1 MKMSIKDLQE
11 DMLIGLKI
19 SGCDVICAMAIAA
32 QLQNPED
39 MREMLLYMT
48 ENSKATQ
55 VELYKMSL
63 QISSGRDSPR
73 KSKACPSE

>member
-1 MKMSIKDLQE
+1 MSLKMRMSIKDLQE

-39 MREMLLYMT
+39 MREMLFCY
-48 ENSKATQ
+48 APA
-55 VELYKMSL
+55 
-63 QISSGRDSPR
+63 SGL
-73 KSKACPSE
+73 KV